1 MFIYDSHL
9 SKVFSGGDKFSLDV
23 TAVKIYPFD
32 TSEIGGMIRAFAEVT
47 LDDVL
52 LIKGVKVIEG
62 KGGGL
67 FVSYPSQKGKDDK
80 FHDLV
85 LPLCDNLKKQIR
97 RAVVDAFKGSD
108 L

>member
-1 MFIYDSHL
+1 MLITS
-9 SKVFSGGDKFSLDV
+9 
-23 TAVKIYPFD
+23 VKIYPFD
-32 TSEIGGMIRAFAEVT
+32 TTEIGGMIRAFAEVV

-52 LIKGVKVIEG
+52 LLKGIKVMEG

-67 FVSYPSQKGKDDK
+67 FVSYPSQKGKDNQ

-85 LPLCDNLKKQIR
+85 VPLSEDLKKQIR
-97 RAVVDAFKGSD
+97 RAVVDAFKDSD

>member
-1 MFIYDSHL
+1 MWLRLGLLMIITS
-9 SKVFSGGDKFSLDV
+9 
-23 TAVKIYPFD
+23 VKIYPFD
-32 TSEIGGMIRAFAEVT
+32 TTEMGGMIRAFAEVV

-52 LIKGVKVIEG
+52 LLKGIKVMEG

-67 FVSYPSQKGKDDK
+67 FISYPSQKGKDNQ

-85 LPLCDNLKKQIR
+85 VPLDEDLKKQIR
-97 RAVVDAFKGSD
+97 RAVVDAFKASD

>member
-1 MFIYDSHL
+1 MIITS
-9 SKVFSGGDKFSLDV
+9 
-23 TAVKIYPFD
+23 VKIYPFD
-32 TSEIGGMIRAFAEVT
+32 TTEMGGMIRAFAEVV

-52 LIKGVKVIEG
+52 LLKGIKVMEG

-67 FVSYPSQKGKDDK
+67 FISYPSQKGKDNQ

-85 LPLCDNLKKQIR
+85 VPLDEDLKKQIR
-97 RAVVDAFKGSD
+97 RAVVDAFKASD

>member
-1 MFIYDSHL
+1 MIITS
-9 SKVFSGGDKFSLDV
+9 
-23 TAVKIYPFD
+23 VKIYPFD
-32 TSEIGGMIRAFAEVT
+32 TTEMGGMILAFAEVV

-52 LIKGVKVIEG
+52 LLKGIKVMEG

-67 FVSYPSQKGKDDK
+67 FISYPSQKGKDNQ

-85 LPLCDNLKKQIR
+85 VPLDEDLKKQIR
-97 RAVVDAFKGSD
+97 RAVVDAFKASD

>member
-1 MFIYDSHL
+1 
-9 SKVFSGGDKFSLDV
+9 
-23 TAVKIYPFD
+23 
-32 TSEIGGMIRAFAEVT
+32 MIRAFAEVV

-52 LIKGVKVIEG
+52 LLKGIKVMEG

-67 FVSYPSQKGKDDK
+67 FVSYPSQKGKDNQ

-85 LPLCDNLKKQIR
+85 VPLSEDLKKQIR
-97 RAVVDAFKGSD
+97 RAVVDAFKDSD